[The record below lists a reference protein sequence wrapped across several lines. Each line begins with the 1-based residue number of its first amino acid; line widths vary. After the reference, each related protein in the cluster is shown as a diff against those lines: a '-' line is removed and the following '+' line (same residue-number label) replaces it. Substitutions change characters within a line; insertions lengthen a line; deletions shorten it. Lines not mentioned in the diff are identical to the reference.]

1 MSPESPQPATTTT
14 ERLPRRTKFTW
25 ALGSLGDNYAGNT
38 ISQLKDPVYT
48 VALGVPPELVGW
60 ALSLPRLLDAFFD
73 PLVGFWSDNWR
84 GRWGRRRPFILV
96 GAIGLG
102 LTMTLLWLPPSDSGW
117 SQMMLAGYFLGATTL
132 FYAAYSVFLVPYRAL
147 GLELTSDY
155 NERTRLQGW
164 GMMVGLVGGLG
175 LPWLYKLTLIFG
187 GGTAGAAGASSEI
200 ILAGARWV
208 GGGVGL
214 LILLTCL
221 VPAIATRESAIVSS
235 APPVT
240 LSVALK
246 GTLRNRPF
254 LYMLGMNFFA
264 ITGMYATVTAALLLS
279 IYFLFQGDQDAAA
292 NLTGGVGMAQMLGSL
307 AGVPVNTAIS
317 VRVGK
322 RGAALFSLGVG
333 AVGFASLALTLLPAH
348 PYWAVGSY
356 FLVGWG
362 MQGVWLMSATMNADV
377 CDSDELAT
385 GHRREGFYGAVF
397 ALEQRIALAVAALL
411 GGYLVARCGFVST
424 ETPSPETLLQMRVA
438 LIATPLVGLALGAA
452 CILLYPLS
460 RSRVVEIQSSLT
472 ARARTRE

>member
-1 MSPESPQPATTTT
+1 M
-14 ERLPRRTKFTW
+14 RLPRRTKFTW

-73 PLVGFWSDNWR
+73 PLVGHWSDNWR
-84 GRWGRRRPFILV
+84 GRWGRRRPFIFL

-102 LTMTLLWLPPSDSGW
+102 LTMALLWLPPAGPGW
-117 SQMMLAGYFLGATTL
+117 SQMMLAGYFLFATTL
-132 FYAAYSVFLVPYRAL
+132 FYGAYSVFLVPYRAL

-155 NERTRLQGW
+155 HERTRLQGW

-175 LPWLYKLTLIFG
+175 LPWLYKLTLVFG
-187 GGTAGAAGASSEI
+187 GGTAGASGASPEV
-200 ILAGARWV
+200 ILTGARWV

-221 VPAIATRESAIVSS
+221 VPAIATREVAVVSS
-235 APPVT
+235 ASPPT
-240 LSVALK
+240 LRQALK

-264 ITGMYATVTAALLLS
+264 IIGMYATVTSALLLS

-292 NLTGGVGMAQMLGSL
+292 NLTGGVGMAQMIGSL
-307 AGVPVNTAIS
+307 VGVPVNTAIS
-317 VRVGK
+317 IRVGK
-322 RGAALFSLGVG
+322 RGAALASLAVG
-333 AVGFASLALTLLPAH
+333 AAGFASLALTLLPAH
-348 PYWAVGSY
+348 PYWAIASY
-356 FLVGWG
+356 FLIGWG

-385 GHRREGFYGAVF
+385 GHRREGMYGAVF
-397 ALEQRIALAVAALL
+397 ALEQRIALAFAALL
-411 GGYLVARCGFVST
+411 GGYLVGRCGFLTS
-424 ETPSPETLLQMRVA
+424 EFPSVETLLQLRVT
-438 LIATPLVGLALGAA
+438 LIATPLVGLSLAAA

-460 RSRVVEIQSSLT
+460 RSRVMEIQAMLT
-472 ARARTRE
+472 ARSRTSG